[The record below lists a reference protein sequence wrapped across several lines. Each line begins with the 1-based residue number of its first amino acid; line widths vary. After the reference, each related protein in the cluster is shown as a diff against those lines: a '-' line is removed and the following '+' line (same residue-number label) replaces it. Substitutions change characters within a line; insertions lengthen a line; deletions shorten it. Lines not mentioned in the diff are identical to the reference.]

1 MKFDV
6 KREFRILLGVAL
18 ATTVIFAPLLL
29 RPVSTCVVGDM
40 ETRYQARVPESLRD
54 RYLDAQQMRVGL
66 GAAALGGWESL
77 GDAVVVNGQAWLRT
91 THRDSPNYYRLVRN
105 RYFQSNAWVYVPR
118 ERDSAGSL
126 RVAPDSSLQQL
137 LEMLAGKY
145 PGGVIAAGYV
155 HFSELRTIAI
165 AQAAIEGRPIL
176 KNAAHYYTRPMESG
190 RDVWAYVVM
199 LSARAGHLS
208 QPLLLPPMPKTSP
221 VTGLVH
227 ALRLTGAPA
236 NPDAA
241 PGETEIAAVGRVVAE
256 ARLKEGMLQIYPI
269 TRVAE
274 CAQRSAEEQTRP

>member
-1 MKFDV
+1 MKLDV
-6 KREFRILLGVAL
+6 KREFRILLGVAF
-18 ATTVIFAPLLL
+18 ATAVIFAPVFL

-40 ETRYQARVPESLRD
+40 ETRYQAQVPESLRE

-118 ERDSAGSL
+118 ERDSEGSL

-190 RDVWAYVVM
+190 RDVWAYVV
-199 LSARAGHLS
+199 LLAARAGHSS
-208 QPLLLPPMPKTSP
+208 QPPLLPPTPKSSP
-221 VTGLVH
+221 VSGLVH
-227 ALRLTGAPA
+227 ALRLSGAPV

-241 PGETEIAAVGRVVAE
+241 PGAAEITAVGRVVPE
-256 ARLKEGMLQIYPI
+256 ARLKDGVLQLYPI

-274 CAQRSAEEQTRP
+274 CADPSTERPRP

>member
-1 MKFDV
+1 MKLDV

-18 ATTVIFAPLLL
+18 ATAVIFAPLFL

-40 ETRYQARVPESLRD
+40 ETRYQARVPEPLRD

-105 RYFQSNAWVYVPR
+105 RYFQSNAWVYVPNGR
-118 ERDSAGSL
+118 EAADSL
-126 RVAPDSSLQQL
+126 RVTPDSSLQQL
-137 LEMLAGKY
+137 LETLAGKY

-199 LSARAGHLS
+199 LSARVGHAS
-208 QPLLLPPMPKTSP
+208 QPPLLPPTPKSSP

-227 ALRLTGAPA
+227 ALRLTAAPA
-236 NPDAA
+236 NPNAA
-241 PGETEIAAVGRVVAE
+241 PGEAEIAAVGRVVAE
-256 ARLKEGMLQIYPI
+256 ARLKEGVLQLYPI

-274 CAQRSAEEQTRP
+274 CTDRSAERARP